1 MENRG
6 IIMTGGQIK
15 AGGSIIIDSEINFN
29 KNYEDIIQKLDEYA
43 KLLKANSDSL
53 DNMEE
58 LLDSISIIGKELKS
72 GTPNRITVKGV
83 LAELASSVSSV
94 ASLATAI
101 AALKVTI
108 LGIL

>member
-6 IIMTGGQIK
+6 IIMKGGQII
-15 AGGSIIIDSEINFN
+15 ADGPIIVGSEINFN
-29 KNYEDIIQKLDEYA
+29 KNYEDIFRKLDEYA
-43 KLLKANSDSL
+43 ELLKANRDSL
-53 DNMEE
+53 DNVEE

-72 GTPNRITVKGV
+72 GTPNRITIKGV

-94 ASLATAI
+94 SSLATAI